1 MRIDRVQEARGL
13 TLSVIVRVIRFQM
26 IRRLLQVTQFI
37 DLLIPQRY

>member
-1 MRIDRVQEARGL
+1 MRIDRVQEVRGL